1 MEILK
6 LQHKSTLAKLLA
18 KENITVIHDPIADTA
33 SFDVVNR
40 NLVLPAW
47 KDMGIMV
54 YDMLIAHEVGHA
66 LYTLKDDV
74 EQFEKDHGTK
84 HFQLLNVIE
93 DVRIERL
100 VQNLYPSLPRIF
112 HTAYKE
118 LVDSD
123 FFNLGNKANINKMSF
138 PNRLNLHAKI
148 GNHVDIPL
156 NNEELDLYNECYSAE
171 TWDDVIRVYH
181 KILKFISQNKKKNEQ
196 PDLQNGSLDPSASI
210 DTPDFYDDS
219 DTDESDTGDS
229 DTDTG
234 DSDTDT
240 GDSDVGDSDADLEEN
255 GGEDFGTEDF
265 GNSNLVG
272 EDSDNEICDEEDT
285 AIDDSFEKNIID
297 TPSSKDREVVPVVF
311 QSNENLLKYVVF
323 YEEYFSK
330 YVKNTQQ
337 PYFNPYKSQIG
348 TSGLVIK
355 KRTRKKG
362 TILARAFERK
372 RAAYEYARGKES
384 KTGTLNPNKLYSY
397 KIKDDIFNSI
407 FEKYDAK
414 SHGMIF
420 FIDFSSSM
428 HNQFY
433 HMLEHTLNLV
443 HFCKMAGIPFRVF
456 SFTTVN
462 FEERLYDDSSNDN
475 MFNLDNTRI
484 VEHFSSKMPKKV
496 YEMAYDRFCMAIADR
511 FEIGCKGG
519 LLGTPADYMGGTP
532 TQNVLVIAHALIDEF
547 RKAHRVQKLNTI
559 VLTDGDSSP
568 AKTSRYCSLSGHHLV
583 SIKNK
588 TYEIPISYNLR
599 TGKFVE
605 MLADAKNVNTI
616 GYYLPNNNKYLNKQ
630 LKYLS
635 AKKGKDL
642 YKIKKEMRNNNVV
655 ESQNYLGYNQHFIL
669 PVDVKVHNDD
679 FDYCDSPNESIKSSV
694 AEQRKLARQFSAHNQ
709 KNNKS
714 KILLE
719 QFAQAVS

>member
-47 KDMGIMV
+47 KNMGIMV

-66 LYTLKDDV
+66 LYTLKDDI
-74 EQFEKDHGTK
+74 EKFQKDHGTK

-148 GNHVDIPL
+148 GNHIDIPL

-181 KILKFISQNKKKNEQ
+181 KILKFISQNKKKNKQ
-196 PDLQNGSLDPSASI
+196 PDLQDSLFDPSASI

-219 DTDESDTGDS
+219 DTDDS

-234 DSDTDT
+234 DSDAGDSDT
-240 GDSDVGDSDADLEEN
+240 GDSDAGDSDADLEEN
-255 GGEDFGTEDF
+255 GGENFGTEDF
-265 GNSNLVG
+265 GNNNSGG

-285 AIDDSFEKNIID
+285 AIDDSFEKNLID
-297 TPSSKDREVVPVVF
+297 KSASSKNVGVVPVVF
-311 QSNENLLKYVVF
+311 QSNENLLKYVVS

-330 YVKNTQQ
+330 YVKNTQD
-337 PYFNPYKSQIG
+337 PYFNPYTSQIG

-420 FIDFSSSM
+420 FIDFSASM

-456 SFTTVN
+456 SFTTIN
-462 FEERLYDDSSNDN
+462 FEERQYGDGSNDN
-475 MFNLDNTRI
+475 MFKLENTRI

-496 YEMAYDRFCMAIADR
+496 YEMAYDRFCMAIADQ
-511 FEIGCKGG
+511 FEAGYKEG
-519 LLGTPADYMGGTP
+519 LLGTSADYMGGTP

-568 AKTSRYCSLSGHHLV
+568 AKTSRYCAGHHLV

-588 TYEIPISYNLR
+588 TYEIPRSYHLR

-616 GYYLPNNNKYLNKQ
+616 GYYLPNNTKYLNQQ

-635 AKKGKDL
+635 AEKGKDL

-655 ESQNYLGYNQHFIL
+655 ESQNHLGYNQHFIL

-679 FDYCDSPNESIKSSV
+679 FDYCDSPNESIKSSTR
-694 AEQRKLARQFSAHNQ
+694 EQGKLARQFSAHNQ

>member
-156 NNEELDLYNECYSAE
+156 NNEEMDLYNECYSAE

-196 PDLQNGSLDPSASI
+196 PDPQGSLFDPSASI

-219 DTDESDTGDS
+219 DTDESDAGDS
-229 DTDTG
+229 NTNT
-234 DSDTDT
+234 
-240 GDSDVGDSDADLEEN
+240 GDSDADLEEN

-265 GNSNLVG
+265 GNNNSGG
-272 EDSDNEICDEEDT
+272 EDSDNEICDKEDT
-285 AIDDSFEKNIID
+285 AIDDSFEKNLID
-297 TPSSKDREVVPVVF
+297 KSASFKNRGVVPVVF
-311 QSNENLLKYVVF
+311 QSNENLLKYVVP
-323 YEEYFSK
+323 YKEYFSK
-330 YVKNTQQ
+330 YVKNTQE
-337 PYFNPYKSQIG
+337 PHFNPYTSQIS
-348 TSGLVIK
+348 TSGMLIK

-384 KTGTLNPNKLYSY
+384 KTGTLNPNRLYSY
-397 KIKDDIFNSI
+397 KIKDDIFNSV

-420 FIDFSSSM
+420 FIDFSASM

-456 SFTTVN
+456 SFTTIN
-462 FEERLYDDSSNDN
+462 FEERQYDDSSNDN
-475 MFNLDNTRI
+475 MFNLTNTRI
-484 VEHFSSKMPKKV
+484 VEHFSSKMSKQV

-511 FEIGCKGG
+511 FEVGCSEG

-568 AKTSRYCSLSGHHLV
+568 AKTSRYCAEHYLV

-588 TYEIPISYNLR
+588 TYEIPRSAHLR
-599 TGKFVE
+599 TAKFVE

-616 GYYLPNNNKYLNKQ
+616 GYYLPNNRRYLNQQ

-635 AKKGKDL
+635 SIKGKDIF
-642 YKIKKEMRNNNVV
+642 KIKKEMHKNNVV

-679 FDYCDSPNESIKSSV
+679 FDYCDSPNESIKSS
-694 AEQRKLARQFSAHNQ
+694 AREQGKLARHFSAHIQ

-719 QFAQAVS
+719 QFAQAIS